1 MARKI
6 QFEIA
11 QDSEKETDAAQ
22 AFSAD
27 PTSKAPSLSAMAKS
41 LHAAAAASIR
51 EIDPRLIEES
61 QFQDR
66 IPDDDLEVADLA
78 ASIHAQGQLIPILVS
93 PIAGGRFRI
102 IYGRRRLAALRTLN
116 LPAKAL
122 VRDLDEDQA
131 IIAQGQENTFRKDL
145 SWIEK
150 AMFARQLVEAGKPD
164 ELICDTLN
172 IDQKARREGEK
183 LTGLSRMKQVMSKL
197 DHALVEAVGPA
208 PKVGRDRWYG
218 LAQLIDKKGFPPG
231 NQSHLLADVEKAR
244 DEGMSSDERFDRLEQ
259 VVKDHSKTQ
268 VKSTKPIMASANASM
283 VGTVRANARSAT
295 ITVTSAAARQLH
307 LWIATNPD
315 EALRAL
321 VEAQQKFEQQ
331 Q

>member
-6 QFEIA
+6 QFEIDQDGQELPDTA
-11 QDSEKETDAAQ
+11 QSPAPE
-22 AFSAD
+22 

-51 EIDPRLIEES
+51 EIDPRLIDES

-66 IPDDDLEVADLA
+66 IPDDDQDVADLA
-78 ASIHAQGQLIPILVS
+78 ISIQTQGQLIPILVS
-93 PIAGGRFRI
+93 PIPNGRFRI

-150 AMFARQLVEAGKPD
+150 AMFARQLVQAGKPD

-172 IDQKARREGEK
+172 VDQKARRAGEK
-183 LTGLSRMKQVMSKL
+183 LTGLSRMKQVMGKL

-218 LAQLIDKKGFPPG
+218 VSQAIEKQGFPPG
-231 NQSHLLADVEKAR
+231 NQGHFLTEIERAR
-244 DEGMSSDERFDRLEQ
+244 DEGIPSDKRFDLLEQ
-259 VVKDHSKTQ
+259 VVKSQSKAQAETKKTAMPVSQ
-268 VKSTKPIMASANASM
+268 VSKI
-283 VGTVRANARSAT
+283 GTVKVNARSAT
-295 ITVTSAAARQLH
+295 ITVSSAEARNLH
-307 LWIATNPD
+307 LWISENPD
-315 EALRAL
+315 QALLAL
-321 VEAQQKFEQQ
+321 VEAQQKFERQQ
-331 Q
+331 